1 MKGTGAKPANV
12 REIMTQHFDPAD
24 EHDVLDPER
33 LATPSGVAAVLERC
47 GLAPRKGLGQNF
59 LVDRNVLRRIID
71 AARLTP
77 EDTVIEIGP
86 GLGVL
91 TWALA
96 DAART
101 VIAVEVDAGL
111 VRWLER
117 LLRAR
122 DNVRLVHADA
132 LEVDFH
138 ALLAEHPPGPGGAG
152 KVIANL
158 PYYITTPLLMRFL
171 EEGPPLDSMVVMVQR
186 EVAQRLT
193 ARPGTKDYGALS
205 VAVQLRADVETVGVV
220 SPHVFFPKPAV
231 ESAVVRL
238 KLRPLPGDVLDE
250 AVLFAVVRA
259 AFGQRRKT
267 LRNALRAAA
276 KASGGPASEAA
287 PSPRRRGR
295 GEGPGETG
303 APWPDRAVEDALA
316 AAGID
321 GARRGETL
329 SPAEFVRLAN
339 ALAARSG

>member
-1 MKGTGAKPANV
+1 
-12 REIMTQHFDPAD
+12 
-24 EHDVLDPER
+24 
-33 LATPSGVAAVLERC
+33 
-47 GLAPRKGLGQNF
+47 
-59 LVDRNVLRRIID
+59 
-71 AARLTP
+71 
-77 EDTVIEIGP
+77 
-86 GLGVL
+86 
-91 TWALA
+91 
-96 DAART
+96 
-101 VIAVEVDAGL
+101 
-111 VRWLER
+111 
-117 LLRAR
+117 
-122 DNVRLVHADA
+122 
-132 LEVDFH
+132 
-138 ALLAEHPPGPGGAG
+138 
-152 KVIANL
+152 
-158 PYYITTPLLMRFL
+158 
-171 EEGPPLDSMVVMVQR
+171 
-186 EVAQRLT
+186 
-193 ARPGTKDYGALS
+193 
-205 VAVQLRADVETVGVV
+205 VETVGVV

-303 APWPDRAVEDALA
+303 APWPDRAVAGALA

-339 ALAARSG
+339 PLAARSGHDPAGGHFAAGAARGPCAGRPCRRPPHALVRALSRPSASGRIHRLLRLICSNGIMSPGGGGSQGLHQPVQGAPLLRRGVRGH

>member
-1 MKGTGAKPANV
+1 MG
-12 REIMTQHFDPAD
+12 
-24 EHDVLDPER
+24 
-33 LATPSGVAAVLERC
+33 S
-47 GLAPRKGLGQNF
+47 
-59 LVDRNVLRRIID
+59 
-71 AARLTP
+71 
-77 EDTVIEIGP
+77 
-86 GLGVL
+86 
-91 TWALA
+91 A
-96 DAART
+96 DAVRT

-117 LLRAR
+117 LCGGTTCAWSTPAR
-122 DNVRLVHADA
+122 WRWT
-132 LEVDFH
+132 FT
-138 ALLAEHPPGPGGAG
+138 PCSRSIPGPGGTG

-171 EEGPPLDSMVVMVQR
+171 EEGPPLDSRVVMVQR

-303 APWPDRAVEDALA
+303 APWPDRAVEGALA

-321 GARRGETL
+321 APGGARRCRRPSSCGWPSAPSRGPDKTRPGAIL
-329 SPAEFVRLAN
+329 PPGPRAGQGPPAHD
-339 ALAARSG
+339 AARQIRSCARFLARPRPDASSGC